1 MTFET
6 FRAFL
11 SVRLFGG
18 RMRNYL
24 KFKNT
29 KGTSYE
35 FIFRKPDRRKWGDDC
50 DGVCYY
56 PVIGKNPTVILI
68 NPHRSNQTIFNT
80 IIHETTHAYFPE
92 LTEKEVLAFGN
103 TLSRIL
109 YNDLKCRFNEDI

>member
-35 FIFRKPDRRKWGDDC
+35 FIFRKPDKRTWGEDC
-50 DGVCYY
+50 DGVCFY
-56 PVIGKNPTVILI
+56 PDKGNKSHIYI
-68 NPHRSNQTIFNT
+68 NPHRSPQTIFNT

-109 YNDLKCRFNEDI
+109 YNDLKCRFNEDD